1 MADERNPAA
10 GTPGPDPDATAA
22 DTPPAADATQPVPA
36 GDATQA
42 MPGSDATRAIPAGD
56 TTAATQ
62 PVIAPRWA
70 ARASVPPDAPD
81 DLNYPA
87 LGAEEYP
94 ATAEPT
100 PVSEEER
107 SGLSPA
113 VIALIVLVL
122 LAILGT
128 GLWLIFRN
136 SSSTPAP
143 VPSGPTATAPATTAA
158 PTESPTPAPTP
169 SATTA
174 TTTPPAPTTAVPA
187 PPPPTPTQ
195 PPSTV
200 TVPRLVGLPEAQ
212 AKQRL
217 TDLGLT
223 FQVEYQQA
231 DRKKTGTVLSSNPA
245 EGARVPKGTLVTLIV
260 AAAPASTP
268 PSPGAAPGPAT

>member
-10 GTPGPDPDATAA
+10 ETPGPDPDATAA
-22 DTPPAADATQPVPA
+22 DTPPVAD
-36 GDATQA
+36 
-42 MPGSDATRAIPAGD
+42 
-56 TTAATQ
+56 ATQ

-87 LGAEEYP
+87 LGAEDHP
-94 ATAEPT
+94 ATAKPA

-136 SSSTPAP
+136 SSSTPIPA
-143 VPSGPTATAPATTAA
+143 PSGQQGTAPATTAA
-158 PTESPTPAPTP
+158 PTESATPAPTP

-174 TTTPPAPTTAVPA
+174 TTPAAPPTTAVPA

-195 PPSTV
+195 APATV

-231 DRKKTGTVLSSNPA
+231 DGKKTGTVLSSNPA
-245 EGARVPKGTLVTLIV
+245 EGAQVPKGTRVTLIV

-268 PSPGAAPGPAT
+268 PSPAVVPGAAT